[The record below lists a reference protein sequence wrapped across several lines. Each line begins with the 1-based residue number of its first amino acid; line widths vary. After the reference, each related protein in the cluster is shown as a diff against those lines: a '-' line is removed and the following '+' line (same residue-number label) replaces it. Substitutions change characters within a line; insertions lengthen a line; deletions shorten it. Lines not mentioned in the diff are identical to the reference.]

1 MIKATGLTKKFGLFV
16 AVENLTLDI
25 PEGEIFGFLGPN
37 GAGKTTTI
45 RMLCGL
51 IEPSSGDASINS
63 YDLKTNPAGVRSSV
77 GLLTEQPGLYEQLN
91 AWDNLLFYA
100 ELYQL
105 SAQEGKRRVQET
117 LEWLGLWGV
126 RRESVGG
133 FSKGMKQRLAIGRC
147 LLHRPKVLF
156 LDEPT
161 SALDAESAQTVREAI
176 LTLKNTRRTIFLSTH
191 NLDEANRLCDRIGIF
206 KQHLLKIDTPLNLR
220 REGGLDADSR
230 QVQVHLLQPVPDTL
244 TETINALP
252 FVVRSELVVQPIE
265 AAKDGGVLLVVWL
278 KEPEKHNPA
287 LLRALIE
294 AGAEVQ
300 FVEEQTASLEDVYL
314 KLIK

>member
-1 MIKATGLTKKFGLFV
+1 MIKAEGLSKKFGLYV
-16 AVENLTLDI
+16 AVENLSFEVA
-25 PEGEIFGFLGPN
+25 EGEIFGFLGPN

-45 RMLCGL
+45 RLLCGL
-51 IEPSSGDASINS
+51 IGPSGGRATVNGF
-63 YDLKTNPAGVRSSV
+63 DLQTQAAQVRASV
-77 GLLTEQPGLYEQLN
+77 GLLTEQPGLYELLS

-105 SAQEGKRRVQET
+105 PTAEAKRRVQET

-126 RRESVGG
+126 RRETVGG

-161 SALDAESAQTVREAI
+161 SALDAESAMAVREAI
-176 LTLKNTRRTIFLSTH
+176 LALKTARRTIFLSTH
-191 NLDEANRLCDRIGIF
+191 NLDEANRLCDRIAIF

-220 REGGLDADSR
+220 RDTGVESGSR
-230 QVQVHLLQPVPDTL
+230 QVRVHLRPPVPADL
-244 TETINALP
+244 TAKVCALD
-252 FVVRSELVVQPIE
+252 FVARAELLEQGSQPAIL
-265 AAKDGGVLLVVWL
+265 AVWL
-278 KEPEKHNPA
+278 HDPEKHNPT
-287 LLRALIE
+287 LIRNLIE

-300 FVEEQTASLEDVYL
+300 FVEEQTASLEEVYL